1 MPASGRFQSRL
12 LSYLSRQRLR
22 LGDRTS
28 RWLRQAVNAV
38 ALGAQVVLYPVY
50 VAFQSMRLA
59 GRQMGPAAQRVGL
72 FLENVKRSVQGKPAL
87 PASPPLVDAPIHKTL
102 RAIRSAGFATKQGAA
117 PESPDSRAIALR
129 SPADLI
135 PFDPTEDDCVSLTL
149 RQELALAA
157 SDAAQL
163 RSPSA
168 QTLAGT
174 LSAEIGGIASRLDS
188 RLLVL
193 VTTTNALI
201 DLSPQQQRWL
211 QQQIIWELADYGRA
225 RRRWLKRSGQ
235 GLASGRVAGE
245 LGSSSTDGAIAALSS
260 QSSRSIAPL
269 QGTRLARMLPVPM
282 PRETAALPVKAF
294 YQLMAWVQT
303 GPVAIA
309 ANLFQEAA
317 LAVYFPPL
325 EPAPQPAARLTPPAN
340 LPHPAPTPSGTT
352 PLSPVLSPDL
362 RPAPPGEVLLHLLDE
377 QNAEQSARQTAERN
391 AHERN
396 ANERNADLPTEFIP
410 AERIVDP
417 AAIAPPR
424 STADLMPDG
433 HSVILTISRQVPN
446 PLTPPTRSPTRSSTP
461 STLQPSTLILPTRP
475 TSTPPPPLCATK
487 STPWRQCWTGLI
499 GASSGWKP
507 AWQTCGGGCGANQ
520 AAILE
525 VGECRRDE
533 LEASGGLGTGDRRV
547 SPEFMRLLRHE
558 FSDTQIKAFRTLQSP
573 SEISE

>member
-1 MPASGRFQSRL
+1 M

-22 LGDRTS
+22 LGDRAS
-28 RWLRQAVNAV
+28 RWLRQAQSAI

-50 VAFQSMRLA
+50 VAFQSMRLV

-72 FLENVKRSVQGKPAL
+72 FLENVKRSVQSKPAL
-87 PASPPLVDAPIHKTL
+87 PASPPPVDAPIHKTL
-102 RAIRSAGFATKQGAA
+102 KAIRSAGFATKRVAA

-135 PFDPTEDDCVSLTL
+135 PFDPTEDDRVSLTL
-149 RQELALAA
+149 CEASALAA

-168 QTLAGT
+168 QALAGT

-235 GLASGRVAGE
+235 GLAGGRVAGE

-317 LAVYFPPL
+317 LAVYFPPV
-325 EPAPQPAARLTPPAN
+325 EPH
-340 LPHPAPTPSGTT
+340 PHPAAPLAAPADWPHSAPALSGAALATP
-352 PLSPVLSPDL
+352 PNL
-362 RPAPPGEVLLHLLDE
+362 RPRSPGEILLYLL
-377 QNAEQSARQTAERN
+377 AEPEG
-391 AHERN
+391 
-396 ANERNADLPTEFIP
+396 DLPP
-410 AERIVDP
+410 APVP
-417 AAIAPPR
+417 AGLPTHATAIAPLAPPPQ
-424 STADLMPDG
+424 DPMPAP
-433 HSVILTISRQVPN
+433 HSILLTISRHAPITPN
-446 PLTPPTRSPTRSSTP
+446 SSEDANHPITP
-461 STLQPSTLILPTRP
+461 S
-475 TSTPPPPLCATK
+475 PPPSLSPSSQAPYIDTPATLVRYEK
-487 STPWRQCWTGLI
+487 HP
-499 GASSGWKP
+499 
-507 AWQTCGGGCGANQ
+507 
-520 AAILE
+520 
-525 VGECRRDE
+525 
-533 LEASGGLGTGDRRV
+533 LEAVLDWLDRGIVWLETQLAGLWRWLHG
-547 SPEFMRLLRHE
+547 E
-558 FSDTQIKAFRTLQSP
+558 
-573 SEISE
+573 

>member
-28 RWLRQAVNAV
+28 RWLRQAANAA

-87 PASPPLVDAPIHKTL
+87 PASPPPVDAPIHKTL
-102 RAIRSAGFATKQGAA
+102 RAIRSAGFATKQIAA

-135 PFDPTEDDCVSLTL
+135 PFDPTEDDRVSLAL
-149 RQELALAA
+149 CEASALAA
-157 SDAAQL
+157 LDAAQL

-168 QTLAGT
+168 QALAGNFST
-174 LSAEIGGIASRLDS
+174 EIGGIASRLDS

-225 RRRWLKRSGQ
+225 RRRWLRRA
-235 GLASGRVAGE
+235 GLAGRRSAGE
-245 LGSSSTDGAIAALSS
+245 LGSGATDGAIADLAAPLPHSLASS
-260 QSSRSIAPL
+260 QR
-269 QGTRLARMLPVPM
+269 GRLARMLPVPM
-282 PRETAALPVKAF
+282 PRESAALPVQAF

-317 LAVYFPPL
+317 LAVYFPPP
-325 EPAPQPAARLTPPAN
+325 EPDPQPAASFPSTAY
-340 LPHPAPTPSGTT
+340 LPHSAPAHSRAAAS
-352 PLSPVLSPDL
+352 LSPASLPNL
-362 RPAPPGEVLLHLLDE
+362 RPRSPGEILLQLL
-377 QNAEQSARQTAERN
+377 AEQPAEQL
-391 AHERN
+391 AGQPTGQPTGQPAEQLT
-396 ANERNADLPTEFIP
+396 DFPTEFIS
-410 AERIVDP
+410 AERL
-417 AAIAPPR
+417 ASTRAIAP
-424 STADLMPDG
+424 SICTTDLIPDA
-433 HSVILTISRQVPN
+433 HSVILTISRQDPSL
-446 PLTPPTRSPTRSSTP
+446 LTPQPSNP
-461 STLQPSTLILPTRP
+461 STLPSPNSSHPPSAAQPPYIDTPATLVRYEKHP
-475 TSTPPPPLCATK
+475 
-487 STPWRQCWTGLI
+487 
-499 GASSGWKP
+499 
-507 AWQTCGGGCGANQ
+507 
-520 AAILE
+520 
-525 VGECRRDE
+525 
-533 LEASGGLGTGDRRV
+533 LEAVLDWIDRSIV
-547 SPEFMRLLRHE
+547 WLETRLADLWRWLRGE
-558 FSDTQIKAFRTLQSP
+558 SDGNG
-573 SEISE
+573 